1 MASTTHS
8 VSPDPASIPGIT
20 ISLYTKFH
28 YETGVLES
36 KTIEAIGNVF
46 GTEANMACDPNICQ
60 LSDSNVVVT
69 VGSMGTKNIDGDYM
83 FGIEID
89 IILRTTIQSMIIKR
103 SNRLSKSNMQ
113 QLLREHVSDDIEL
126 LAFMPTYRMDPDR
139 SAVCGDGILHPDEVC
154 DDYNVLDN
162 DGCSAS
168 CVLEDGYM
176 CFGAWRDPLY
186 PSIRGKMTL
195 WETDWANVSRLA
207 ILDTDELCLASDIDF
222 RDDRMFDP
230 DTIYKAYED
239 KIFPTIRKPLP
250 PLGYFSR
257 RFCNQTFPVPEHFK
271 FDGGCVLEEV

>member
-1 MASTTHS
+1 M
-8 VSPDPASIPGIT
+8 
-20 ISLYTKFH
+20 
-28 YETGVLES
+28 
-36 KTIEAIGNVF
+36 IEVIRDVI
-46 GTEANMACDPNICQ
+46 GTEANMACDPNICH
-60 LSDSNVVVT
+60 LSESNVIVT
-69 VGSMGTKNIDGDYM
+69 VGSMGTKHIDGDFM

-103 SNRLSKSNMQ
+103 SNRLSRSNIQ
-113 QLLREHVSDDIEL
+113 QLLREHVNDNLEL

-139 SAVCGDGILHPDEVC
+139 IAVCGDGILHPDEMC

-222 RDDRMFDP
+222 RDDRMFNP
-230 DTIYKAYED
+230 DTLYMAYQD
-239 KIFPTIRKPLP
+239 KIFPTIQRPLP
-250 PLGYFSR
+250 PPGYFSR